1 LKNKIER
8 QKIYDEMENFKNK
21 YKNCGYVHD
30 TKNNIKTVFSEE
42 NSLDFDINKQGFEG
56 YIFYGQHKKTIK
68 DGEGLIEFSNGNR
81 FMGAFKDDKRTGK
94 GTLVLKNEDIY
105 QGDWLKDHIDGFGKF
120 TRISGDYYEG
130 QWKDDLINGNG
141 KSV

>member
-1 LKNKIER
+1 
-8 QKIYDEMENFKNK
+8 
-21 YKNCGYVHD
+21 
-30 TKNNIKTVFSEE
+30 
-42 NSLDFDINKQGFEG
+42 
-56 YIFYGQHKKTIK
+56 
-68 DGEGLIEFSNGNR
+68 
-81 FMGAFKDDKRTGK
+81 MGAFKDDKRTGK
-94 GTLVLKNEDIY
+94 GTLVLQNEDIY